1 MSESQA
7 ATSLVP
13 TAEALADRL
22 SQAILGIFDVY
33 SVYLGVRLGFYRSLF
48 VEGSATSTEL
58 AGRARTEER
67 YTREWLEQQAV
78 TGILTCDSPDAP
90 SLERRF
96 SLPAGY
102 ERILLNETSPSPMG
116 AYAQCLAGVFAPLH
130 ELVAAFRS
138 GAGIPYE
145 NYGVDMLA
153 GQAGTTRPHF
163 TNSLATHWIPA
174 IPEVH
179 ARLLALP
186 PAKVADI
193 GVGAGWSSIEIA
205 RAYPHVEVDGFDLDP
220 ASILA
225 AQANAW
231 QEGFSDRVRFH
242 HRDAADPE
250 LPGTYDFALAFECIH
265 DMANPVAALA
275 AIRRLIEPDGLA
287 LIVDEKPA
295 DRFTPN
301 GDENERTLYGFS
313 VFHCLPVGR
322 NGVDAVAT
330 GAVMRTETF
339 REYATAA
346 GFSRIAVLPMPTDAF
361 RFYLLRP

>member
-1 MSESQA
+1 MSKSQA
-7 ATSLVP
+7 ATSPVP

-22 SQAILGIFDVY
+22 SQAILGTFDVF

-48 VEGSATSTEL
+48 ADGAATSTEL
-58 AGRARTEER
+58 ALRAGTDER

-78 TGILTCDSPDAP
+78 TGILTCANPEAD

-96 SLPAGY
+96 ALPAGY
-102 ERILLNETSPSPMG
+102 ERVLLDETSPNPMG
-116 AYAQCLAGVFAPLH
+116 AYAQCIAGVFAPLP
-130 ELVAAFRS
+130 ELVAAFQS
-138 GAGIPYE
+138 GAGVPYE

-163 TNSLATHWIPA
+163 TNSLATQWIPA

-179 ARLLALP
+179 ARLTALP
-186 PAKVADI
+186 PAKIADI

-205 RAYPHVEVDGFDLDP
+205 RAYPNVEIDGFDLDP
-220 ASILA
+220 ASILE
-225 AQANAW
+225 AQANATR
-231 QEGFSDRVRFH
+231 EGFRDRVHFH

-250 LPGTYDFALAFECIH
+250 LAGTYDFALAFECIH
-265 DMANPVAALA
+265 DMANPVAALS

-295 DRFTPN
+295 DHFAPN
-301 GDENERTLYGFS
+301 GDDNERTLYGFS

-322 NGVDAVAT
+322 NEDGAVAT

-339 REYATAA
+339 ISYANAA
-346 GFSRIAVLPMPTDAF
+346 GFTQIEIVPIPTDAF